1 MNINLKNIR
10 SGLFAAF
17 VLGALTLASCKQKSD
32 EGDDAG
38 SDDMVTDT
46 VPPEGMSSVPMGDTI
61 ITDKDTVVK
70 TGERNNLKENPVGE
84 QVP

>member
-1 MNINLKNIR
+1 MNFNLKNIK
-10 SGLFAAF
+10 GTLFAALVF
-17 VLGALTLASCKQKSD
+17 GALTLASCKQKSD

-46 VPPEGMSSVPMGDTI
+46 VPAEGMSSVPMGDTI
-61 ITDKDTVVK
+61 VKDNDTVIK
-70 TGERNNLKENPVGE
+70 TGTENDTKENPVGE